1 VPVIAIATKDYPTP
15 AKRPANSVLD
25 STRFAAAFGYNS
37 PPWQER
43 TQQIVEGLY
52 AAAEAR

>member
-43 TQQIVEGLY
+43 TQQIVDGLY